1 MRMKRSVFYLLAI
14 LLAGCAPIISLHP
27 LFTKENIVFE
37 EKLVGTWVKDP
48 NDPEVTWEFSRLDE
62 SAAQGL
68 LEPWRDEIT
77 KFYRL
82 NITDEEGNKG
92 TFAACL
98 VKLGGGLFLDVFPD
112 RFPSGEQDPEKAKL
126 VYNAFFFQPVHTFI
140 RVDAIGEQLTIR
152 ITDDDRFEELIGAEP
167 AAVKHEIVD
176 DRPILTAS
184 TKELQAFV
192 AKFAGDERLFPND
205 LTLQRKRP

>member
-1 MRMKRSVFYLLAI
+1 MKSEKHSI
-14 LLAGCAPIISLHP
+14 LSGSDPAGRLCPIVSLHP

-62 SAAQGL
+62 SAAQGP
-68 LEPWRDEIT
+68 LEALRDEIT

-82 NITDEEGNKG
+82 NITDEEGRKG
-92 TFAACL
+92 SFAACL
-98 VKLGGGLFLDVFPD
+98 VKLGDRLFLDVFAD
-112 RFPSGEQDPEKAKL
+112 RFPSGEQDIEKMKL
-126 VYNAFFFQPVHTFI
+126 AYNGFFFLPVHTFI
-140 RVDAIGEQLTIR
+140 RLDSIGEQLAIR
-152 ITDDDRFEELIGAEP
+152 LTDDDRFEELIQAEP
-167 AAVKHEIVD
+167 TAIKHEVVD
-176 DRPILTAS
+176 DRPVLTAS

-205 LTLQRKRP
+205 LTLQRKKP

>member
-1 MRMKRSVFYLLAI
+1 MRTKKLALGCVAA
-14 LLAGCAPIISLHP
+14 LLAGCAPILSLHP
-27 LFTKENIVFE
+27 LFTKDTLTFE

-48 NDPEVTWEFSRLDE
+48 NQPEVTWEFSRLDE

-82 NITDEEGNKG
+82 NITDEEGRKG
-92 TFAACL
+92 SFAACL
-98 VKLGGGLFLDVFPD
+98 VKLGDRLFLDVFPD
-112 RFPSGEQDPEKAKL
+112 RFPSDEQDVEKMKL
-126 VYNAFFFQPVHTFI
+126 VYNGFFFVPVHTFI
-140 RVDAIGEQLTIR
+140 RVDSIGEQLAIR
-152 ITDDDRFEELIGAEP
+152 VTDDDRFEELVQADP
-167 AAVKHEIVD
+167 KAVKYESVD
-176 DRPILTAS
+176 ERPVLTAS

-205 LTLQRKRP
+205 LTLQRKQP